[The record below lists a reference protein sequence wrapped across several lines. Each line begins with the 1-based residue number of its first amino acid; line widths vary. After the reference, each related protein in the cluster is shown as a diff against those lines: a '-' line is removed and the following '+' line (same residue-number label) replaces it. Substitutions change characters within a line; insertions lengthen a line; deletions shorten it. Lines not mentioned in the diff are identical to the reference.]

1 MVFRIKSG
9 THTHIATQLV
19 FEIDRIVG
27 NILITLAKFRFNCN
41 TTREFSFVFPFLSSP
56 LPLSSPYACLAVF
69 LFHANVFSQFH
80 IILIEQIFRLM
91 QILHFAAKAVFIA
104 ISIVT
109 GLITA

>member
-41 TTREFSFVFPFLSSP
+41 TTREFSFVFPFLSS
-56 LPLSSPYACLAVF
+56 SS
-69 LFHANVFSQFH
+69 SQFH
-80 IILIEQIFRLM
+80 ITLIEQIFRLM

-109 GLITA
+109 GLIIA